1 MRSICHNPRRR
12 AIKKVRNACHIAGG
26 DAMSE
31 ADKETAPILRAILA
45 LGRRLRSARPEG
57 AATLSAIS
65 LLGALARLGSMPA
78 TQLAVEERLQP
89 QSLTRLV
96 ASLEKAGLIERRRS
110 ETDRRRVDHR
120 PDQERQSG
128 AGRRPRRRGLAGS
141 GDGGGADR
149 RGAFDIDRC
158 RQCHVEAS
166 LSRRRETGVKESRQS
181 DRVILRRGRR
191 PAFAA
196 AETAV
201 PDLFGAGAKRPFW
214 LP

>member
-1 MRSICHNPRRR
+1 
-12 AIKKVRNACHIAGG
+12 
-26 DAMSE
+26 MSE

-110 ETDRRRVDHR
+110 ETDRRELTIALTRKGKAALAEDLGAR
-120 PDQERQSG
+120 QAWLDRAMAEALTDAERSTLI
-128 AGRRPRRRGLAGS
+128 AAANAMLKLAFH
-141 GDGGGADR
+141 GGGKP
-149 RGAFDIDRC
+149 
-158 RQCHVEAS
+158 E
-166 LSRRRETGVKESRQS
+166 
-181 DRVILRRGRR
+181 
-191 PAFAA
+191 
-196 AETAV
+196 
-201 PDLFGAGAKRPFW
+201 
-214 LP
+214 